1 MQGSST
7 ELSTAASSC
16 SPDRG
21 AAERPGASAMDA
33 GGGGG
38 GIPRGHSLPEELKLR
53 GGGVGRREKEA
64 AEREMG
70 GGGSLLLLA
79 GLLLEGES

>member
-1 MQGSST
+1 MDGSST
-7 ELSTAASSC
+7 ALSTAASSC
-16 SPDRG
+16 SLDTAPG
-21 AAERPGASAMDA
+21 ERPAASAV
-33 GGGGG
+33 GGGA
-38 GIPRGHSLPEELKLR
+38 IPRGHSLPEEFKLR
-53 GGGVGRREKEA
+53 GGGVGKREKEA